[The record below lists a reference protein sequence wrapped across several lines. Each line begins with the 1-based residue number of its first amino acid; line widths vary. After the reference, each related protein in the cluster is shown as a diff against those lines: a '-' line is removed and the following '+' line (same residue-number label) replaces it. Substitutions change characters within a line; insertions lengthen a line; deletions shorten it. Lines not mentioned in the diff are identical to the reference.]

1 MDSRKDYQFTENEF
15 FFLSKVKQHPVL
27 SLLLKEKP
35 QVLIQILEKSVQEEI
50 FDKLPGFNYPDY
62 IQKEKLEVMDVPM
75 AKFTRELIEKQE
87 QAIDKLKDGNR

>member
-27 SLLLKEKP
+27 SILLKEKP

-50 FDKLPGFNYPDY
+50 VNKLSEFNYPDY
-62 IQKEKLEVMDVPM
+62 IRKEKLEAIEVPM
-75 AKFTRELIEKQE
+75 AKYTRELIEKQE
-87 QAIDKLKDGNR
+87 HAIDKLKDGL